1 MEFRVRK
8 LSGIDYTV
16 KKVSDEALA
25 EMVQSISE
33 SKKSA
38 LAVVLKN
45 MGEAQAEV
53 VKIAEQ
59 QKRQAEA
66 LKRQIIGSAEM
77 TSRNKTLE
85 IVEENLHDAFSRA
98 LDKLADSTSSL
109 EYNRVLKALVV
120 EGVDIVG
127 GNSFVVA
134 GNSRDQQLL
143 QLIVEQVSH
152 DRNVSIVR
160 SDSRV
165 SGTVGGVVVSSSDGF
180 VTFDNTFEA
189 RLERLKPELRKQ
201 MAQLF
206 MAQ

>member
-1 MEFRVRK
+1 M
-8 LSGIDYTV
+8 SGIDYTV

>member
-1 MEFRVRK
+1 

-33 SKKSA
+33 SKSSA
-38 LAVVLKN
+38 LDVVNKK
-45 MGEAQAEV
+45 MAEAQSESDR
-53 VKIAEQ
+53 ISEQ
-59 QKRQAEA
+59 QKRQADA

-85 IVEENLHDAFSRA
+85 IVEENLNDAFSRA
-98 LDKLADSTSSL
+98 LDKLADSTSQI
-109 EYNRVLKALVV
+109 EYNRILKSLVL

-127 GNSFVVA
+127 GNSFIVSA
-134 GNSRDQQLL
+134 NSKDQQLL
-143 QLIVEQVSH
+143 QLIVEQISH
-152 DRNVSIVR
+152 ERNVDIVR

-165 SGTVGGVVVSSSDGF
+165 SGTVGGVVVSSADGF
-180 VTFDNTFEA
+180 VTFDNTYEA

-201 MAQLF
+201 IAQLF
-206 MAQ
+206 TAQ

>member
-1 MEFRVRK
+1 M
-8 LSGIDYTV
+8 SGIDYTV

-85 IVEENLHDAFSRA
+85 IVEENLYDAFSRA